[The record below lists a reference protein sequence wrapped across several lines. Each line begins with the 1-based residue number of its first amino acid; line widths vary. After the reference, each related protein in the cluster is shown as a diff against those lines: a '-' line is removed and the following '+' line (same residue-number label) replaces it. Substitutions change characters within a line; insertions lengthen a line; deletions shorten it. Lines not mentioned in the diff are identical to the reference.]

1 MTATRN
7 IRFRDGRDPAELSAL
22 VFHPDIT
29 IRISE
34 DMCME
39 MTVAQVARQHARTD
53 RFVQQ
58 ALRSGALPGHR
69 VFGRTTSVD
78 DVAVQA

>member
-1 MTATRN
+1 
-7 IRFRDGRDPAELSAL
+7 
-22 VFHPDIT
+22 
-29 IRISE
+29 
-34 DMCME
+34 MCME

-58 ALRSGALPGHR
+58 ALRSGALSGHR

-78 DVAVQA
+78 DVADRLDVIGRAAADNSADYLRTRGPVDPL